1 MFFTIKKLYNIIKFS
16 KINNLKNILL
26 IFINSLFEV
35 LSIGILIPLI
45 AIILKPEFFNEINF
59 FLSSQKLF

>member
-16 KINNLKNILL
+16 KINNLKKIFFL
-26 IFINSLFEV
+26 IFINSLFEG

-59 FLSSQKLF
+59 F